1 MPLSLHRP
9 ATRSACTNGASL
21 HLLPFT
27 EFNLPLCFR
36 SEKSPMDFFGS
47 ELLSDKAQI
56 SDFKNASS
64 HRSSSTSCY
73 KRDSVSLSGCCLIPN
88 FSIFTAPSPPS
99 CATTLH
105 PADEVCPNF
114 AARTLRKLRSVERD
128 ADISP
133 STSSIWARPKS
144 FSKVNSFSMS
154 LDGFTE
160 PLIQTIVNATLYP
173 SIQKRSLFLWVP
185 VDSPVPPSK
194 TFSMRRV
201 VPPATKQMKLS
212 KSLTVLLSCGAVC
225 TGPEDATDFVS
236 TIFRGVIVY
245 QRHDSK

>member
-1 MPLSLHRP
+1 
-9 ATRSACTNGASL
+9 
-21 HLLPFT
+21 
-27 EFNLPLCFR
+27 
-36 SEKSPMDFFGS
+36 MDFFGS

-144 FSKVNSFSMS
+144 FSKV
-154 LDGFTE
+154 
-160 PLIQTIVNATLYP
+160 
-173 SIQKRSLFLWVP
+173 
-185 VDSPVPPSK
+185 DSPVPPSK